1 MKKRILSLLLM
12 IQVVVCVL
20 AQANKTQI
28 TTDLRNT
35 MQDFMAD
42 INYIMEDL
50 DNISTNVENTSG
62 TFGSSTYFMY
72 NGMKMESLGQWI
84 QDYCTRQ
91 LGNRQVMHSLQIQQ
105 NTVTKLKPGDVQDR
119 RYTFQAVLKREKP
132 EGRMP
137 DIMTTWVVVWNG
149 QNEYMTIVEYNDN
162 VNIPVPV
169 ILGEVVSGREEFSIT
184 LTKVRK
190 QGTQVF
196 IDMMLEN
203 TGGEDVIIDQSV
215 YESGQVAYDD
225 KGNKYDNIRISIGDG
240 GWMGSGL
247 GAGNSRRKLLAGV
260 PLKARVVINGI
271 KPDAQFIRR
280 MNWHFACKE
289 WDMTVEQPAV
299 FKDIVYLNKP
309 IRETVKPL
317 PTESYIGQVV
327 TGQPDFLIN
336 VTKVSRQGT
345 RVVVEMLVENIGMED
360 VILDHSVYGAG
371 FAVYDELG
379 NQYRK
384 TQYSMGNDSS
394 MGKGLGAGNSRRK
407 LIAEVPM
414 KMKIYIENVN
424 PGAKCIRR
432 LDWHFECK
440 GWNRRVEQP
449 VKFMNLDI
457 E

>member
-72 NGMKMESLGQWI
+72 NGKKMESLGQWI

-247 GAGNSRRKLLAGV
+247 GAGNSRR
-260 PLKARVVINGI
+260 
-271 KPDAQFIRR
+271 
-280 MNWHFACKE
+280 
-289 WDMTVEQPAV
+289 
-299 FKDIVYLNKP
+299 
-309 IRETVKPL
+309 
-317 PTESYIGQVV
+317 
-327 TGQPDFLIN
+327 
-336 VTKVSRQGT
+336 
-345 RVVVEMLVENIGMED
+345 
-360 VILDHSVYGAG
+360 
-371 FAVYDELG
+371 
-379 NQYRK
+379 
-384 TQYSMGNDSS
+384 
-394 MGKGLGAGNSRRK
+394 
-407 LIAEVPM
+407 
-414 KMKIYIENVN
+414 
-424 PGAKCIRR
+424 
-432 LDWHFECK
+432 
-440 GWNRRVEQP
+440 
-449 VKFMNLDI
+449 
-457 E
+457 